1 MGLVRRFSI
10 TSRACCSAHQALSRT
25 PHRPHSARA
34 PRESPPHLAH
44 RYPLSLYS
52 VSMAKHHFKFLDITL
67 ITLIGIAAAF
77 VIGLSLTVIIV
88 IASL

>member
-1 MGLVRRFSI
+1 M
-10 TSRACCSAHQALSRT
+10 
-25 PHRPHSARA
+25 
-34 PRESPPHLAH
+34 
-44 RYPLSLYS
+44 SLYS
-52 VSMAKHHFKFLDITL
+52 LSMAKHNFKFLDITL

>member
-1 MGLVRRFSI
+1 M
-10 TSRACCSAHQALSRT
+10 
-25 PHRPHSARA
+25 
-34 PRESPPHLAH
+34 
-44 RYPLSLYS
+44 SLYS
-52 VSMAKHHFKFLDITL
+52 LSMAKHHFKFLDITL